1 MRKNIK
7 TVFLVDLSLLRTIAI
22 RRHEKT
28 RRERLDLIGRRTM
41 CHMLR
46 IKERGINMV
55 KFLEQWYC
63 NICQKDFYVE
73 ALDLSEAWCPYCGRE
88 DEHVYFLNLREA
100 QIFAAGNKA

>member
-1 MRKNIK
+1 
-7 TVFLVDLSLLRTIAI
+7 
-22 RRHEKT
+22 
-28 RRERLDLIGRRTM
+28 
-41 CHMLR
+41 
-46 IKERGINMV
+46 MV